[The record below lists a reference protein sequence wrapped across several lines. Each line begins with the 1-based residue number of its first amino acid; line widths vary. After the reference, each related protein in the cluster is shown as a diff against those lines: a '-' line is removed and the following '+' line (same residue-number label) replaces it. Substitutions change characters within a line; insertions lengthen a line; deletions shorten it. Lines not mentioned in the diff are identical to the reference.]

1 MWIVNSS
8 VGRKFI
14 MSITG
19 LFLVLFLTFH
29 SLMNATL
36 LISANAYNAVCEFLG
51 ANWYAVIGS
60 MVLALGFVVHIVYA
74 TWITLKNRK
83 ARGND
88 RYAVTARQEGVEWSS
103 QNMYVLGLIILGF
116 LILHLYNFWFK
127 MQFAE
132 LTGVQSGMF
141 DPANGAAYVTDLFSN
156 PIYCLV
162 YIVWLAALW
171 FHLTHGIWSGFQ
183 TLGWDNKIWLKR
195 LKVISNVY
203 ATIVILIFMAVPL
216 AFIFGY
222 NPF

>member
-1 MWIVNSS
+1 MWLVNSS

-60 MVLALGFVVHIVYA
+60 LVLALGFVLHIVYA

-83 ARGND
+83 ARGSD
-88 RYAVTARQEGVEWSS
+88 RYAMKVRQEGVEWSS

-132 LTGVQSGMF
+132 LTGIETGMF
-141 DPANGAAYVTDLFSN
+141 DPANGAAYVTDLFSS

-162 YIVWLAALW
+162 YIVWLVALW

-183 TLGWDNKIWLKR
+183 TLGFDNKIWLKR

-203 ATIVILIFMAVPL
+203 ATIVVLIFMAVPL
-216 AFIFGY
+216 AFLFGY

>member
-1 MWIVNSS
+1 MWLVNSS

-60 MVLALGFVVHIVYA
+60 LVLALGFVVHIVYA

-83 ARGND
+83 ARGSD
-88 RYAVTARQEGVEWSS
+88 RYAVKARQEGVEWSS

-132 LTGVQSGMF
+132 LTGVESGMF
-141 DPANGAAYVTDLFSN
+141 DPANGAAYVTDLFSS

-162 YIVWLAALW
+162 YIVWLVTLW
-171 FHLTHGIWSGFQ
+171 FHLTHGIWSEFQ

-203 ATIVILIFMAVPL
+203 ATIVVFIFMAVPL
-216 AFIFGY
+216 AFLFGY

>member
-60 MVLALGFVVHIVYA
+60 LVLALGFIVHIVYA

-83 ARGND
+83 ARGSD
-88 RYAVTARQEGVEWSS
+88 RYAVKARQEGVEWSS

-132 LTGVQSGMF
+132 LTGVESGMF
-141 DPANGAAYVTDLFSN
+141 DPANGAAYVTDLFSS
-156 PIYCLV
+156 PVYCLI
-162 YIVWLAALW
+162 YIVWLVALW

-216 AFIFGY
+216 AFLFGY

>member
-1 MWIVNSS
+1 MWLVNSS

-19 LFLVLFLTFH
+19 LFLVLFITFH
-29 SLMNATL
+29 SLMNVTL
-36 LISANAYNAVCEFLG
+36 LFSADAYNAVCEFLG

-60 MVLALGFVVHIVYA
+60 IVLALGFVLHIVYA

-83 ARGND
+83 ARGSD
-88 RYAVTARQEGVEWSS
+88 RYAMKVRQEGVEWSS

-132 LTGVQSGMF
+132 LTGIETGMF
-141 DPANGAAYVTDLFSN
+141 DPANGAAYVTDLFSS

-162 YIVWLAALW
+162 YIVWLVALW

-183 TLGWDNKIWLKR
+183 TLGFDNKIWLKR

-203 ATIVILIFMAVPL
+203 ATIVVLIFMAVPL
-216 AFIFGY
+216 AFLFGY